1 MIRVDVCADV
11 DLPMSRDADEFS
23 DDVTTKVAGSSRVRT
38 LEAALVVIDG
48 ASRGARAELGGGL
61 VKIGTAAG
69 CELRIDDRTASRVH
83 CEVRVRSNSIFVRDL
98 GSTNGTW
105 CEGVRIYEAE
115 VPSGAMLKIG
125 ATTVRVD
132 VSDAPLFVDVSSRE
146 SFGELVGKSVEMRR
160 LYATLE
166 RVASSDTTVLVQGE
180 TGTGK
185 DVLARSIH
193 AESSRARGPFV
204 PVDCGAV
211 PEQLF
216 ESELFG
222 HQKGSFTG
230 ATSDRKGVFEEA
242 EGGTLFLD
250 EVGELPLALQAKLLR
265 ALETKSVRRVGSNT
279 PRTVDVRIIAATN
292 RPLARCVND
301 GTFREDLYY
310 RFAVVEVTLPP
321 LRARREDI
329 PLLAAHFYAA
339 LGGKGA
345 PPEAYVAALA
355 QRSYA
360 GNVRELRNVIERDVL
375 LGNVAAAR
383 PSTPPPAMASLSGG
397 AEELAALQMPLKDAR
412 QAWTESFEQIY
423 VRAVLKRSRGNV
435 TRAAELAG
443 VSRRFLQRMA
453 ARLRIKASE
462 VGADPKDLDGDDDE

>member
-1 MIRVDVCADV
+1 MSDAD
-11 DLPMSRDADEFS
+11 DEFS

-38 LEAALVVIDG
+38 LEAALVVVDG
-48 ASRGARAELGGGL
+48 ASRGARIELGGGL

-69 CELRIDDRTASRVH
+69 CELRLDDRTASRVH
-83 CEVRVRSNSIFVRDL
+83 CEVRVRGSAIFVRDL
-98 GSTNGTW
+98 GSTNGTF
-105 CEGVRIYEAE
+105 CEGVRVYEAD
-115 VPSGAMLKIG
+115 VPSGAILKIG
-125 ATTVRVD
+125 ATAIRVE
-132 VSDAPLFVDVSSRE
+132 VSDAPLFVDVSTRE
-146 SFGELVGKSVEMRR
+146 SFGELVGKSLEMRR
-160 LYATLE
+160 LYAMLE
-166 RVASSDTTVLVQGE
+166 RISKSDTTVLVQGE

-193 AESSRARGPFV
+193 AESARAKGPFV

-222 HQKGSFTG
+222 HLKGSFTG
-230 ATSDRKGVFEEA
+230 ATTDRKGVFEEA

-279 PRTVDVRIIAATN
+279 PRAVDVRIIAATN
-292 RPLARCVND
+292 RPLAQCVND

-310 RFAVVEVTLPP
+310 RFAVVEVALPP

-329 PLLAAHFYAA
+329 PLLAAHFHRS
-339 LGGKGA
+339 LGGNGVL
-345 PPEAYVAALA
+345 PDAYVAALV
-355 QRSYA
+355 QKSYA
-360 GNVRELRNVIERDVL
+360 GNVRELKNVIERDVL
-375 LGNVAAAR
+375 LGNVTEAR
-383 PSTPPPAMASLSGG
+383 PSASPPPLALPTG
-397 AEELAALQMPLKDAR
+397 AEELAPLHLPLKEAR

-423 VRAVLKRSRGNV
+423 VRAILKRTRGNV

-453 ARLRIKASE
+453 ARLRIKASD
-462 VGADPKDLDGDDDE
+462 VGADPKELDGDDE